1 MTFLPKTLFGRLLLM
16 ATLTLGLTVFLMRG
30 VVTFVINETGGHI
43 LGEISNGLLTLT
55 EYNVLQQK
63 PEDTLKLFEKIQSQT
78 SLIFIPN
85 ADEMWDPL
93 PNLPTI
99 LAWQKNLEAYHANSQ
114 LRYQTTPHHILWLIH
129 TQKPQF
135 SIGLPLQKP
144 LDRMVYYLWFY
155 LILLFVS
162 IPATYVFTRYLI
174 TPLKDLVKAAH
185 DLGKNISVI
194 NINPTGPEEI
204 KAVTIAIN
212 TMSQNL
218 MRTIKEQE
226 FLLGSISHDLRTPL
240 TRIRLATELM
250 STESEDL
257 VTGITDDIAEINSVL
272 QRFIEL
278 AKLNIEESEP
288 WATGNLHD
296 LINEV
301 SAKYQRANI
310 PIKVILSEGDKVR
323 YKISALRRFL
333 YNVID
338 NSIKYGGG
346 DITIRTYYQ
355 NQQLELRLFD
365 QGNGFSNTTDRL
377 YSPQDDIKSQDASHG
392 LGLLIIQRI
401 AKMHNAE
408 VTFRNRPEGGAE
420 TTLRLRT
427 VKSEC

>member
-1 MTFLPKTLFGRLLLM
+1 M
-16 ATLTLGLTVFLMRG
+16 
-30 VVTFVINETGGHI
+30 
-43 LGEISNGLLTLT
+43 
-55 EYNVLQQK
+55 
-63 PEDTLKLFEKIQSQT
+63 
-78 SLIFIPN
+78 
-85 ADEMWDPL
+85 
-93 PNLPTI
+93 
-99 LAWQKNLEAYHANSQ
+99 
-114 LRYQTTPHHILWLIH
+114 
-129 TQKPQF
+129 
-135 SIGLPLQKP
+135 
-144 LDRMVYYLWFY
+144 
-155 LILLFVS
+155 
-162 IPATYVFTRYLI
+162 
-174 TPLKDLVKAAH
+174 
-185 DLGKNISVI
+185 
-194 NINPTGPEEI
+194 
-204 KAVTIAIN
+204 
-212 TMSQNL
+212 
-218 MRTIKEQE
+218 
-226 FLLGSISHDLRTPL
+226 
-240 TRIRLATELM
+240 
-250 STESEDL
+250 
-257 VTGITDDIAEINSVL
+257 
-272 QRFIEL
+272 
-278 AKLNIEESEP
+278 
-288 WATGNLHD
+288 
-296 LINEV
+296 